1 VISATT
7 EGIRVSVESFYL
19 PDRSNPEN
27 QQFVF
32 AYRITI
38 QNGSDRTVQL
48 LRRHWFV
55 TSADDEVTEVTG
67 DGVVGEQPVLKPG
80 EEHTYV
86 SGTILETPTGSME
99 GHYEMEDPAGNVFR
113 VEIPLFILGTRE
125 TLH

>member
-1 VISATT
+1 MVSATT

-19 PDRSNPEN
+19 KDRSSPEN
-27 QQFVF
+27 RRFVF

-38 QNGSDRTVQL
+38 QNGSDQTVQL
-48 LRRHWFV
+48 LRRHWIV
-55 TSADDEVTEVTG
+55 TSADHEITQVAG

-80 EEHTYV
+80 DEYTYV
-86 SGTILETPTGSME
+86 SGTVLETPTGSME
-99 GHYEMEDPAGNVFR
+99 GYYEMEDPAGQVFR

>member
-1 VISATT
+1 MVSATT

-19 PDRSNPEN
+19 KDRSSPEN
-27 QQFVF
+27 RRFVF

-38 QNGSDRTVQL
+38 QNGSDQTVQL
-48 LRRHWFV
+48 LRRHWIV
-55 TSADDEVTEVTG
+55 TSADHEITQVAG

-80 EEHTYV
+80 DEHTYV
-86 SGTILETPTGSME
+86 SGTVLETPTGSME
-99 GHYEMEDPAGNVFR
+99 GYYEMEDPAGHVFR

>member
-1 VISATT
+1 VVSATT

-19 PDRSNPEN
+19 KDRSRPEKRR
-27 QQFVF
+27 FVF

-48 LRRHWFV
+48 MRRHWIV
-55 TSADDEVTEVTG
+55 TSADHEITEVAG

-80 EEHTYV
+80 DEHTYV
-86 SGTILETPTGSME
+86 SGTVLETPTGSME
-99 GHYEMEDPAGNVFR
+99 GHYEMEDRAGNVFR